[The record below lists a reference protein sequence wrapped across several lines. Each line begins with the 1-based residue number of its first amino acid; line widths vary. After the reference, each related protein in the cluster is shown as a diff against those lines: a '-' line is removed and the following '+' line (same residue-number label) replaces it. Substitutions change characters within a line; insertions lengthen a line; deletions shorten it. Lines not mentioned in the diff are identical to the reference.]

1 MNTIRNYLDNMFLGL
16 PNTEE
21 VIKAKN
27 ELLAMMEDK
36 YNELKNS
43 GKSENEAIGIVISDF
58 GNLDELAETL
68 GIKHALENK
77 TDILQ
82 VTYEEAK
89 KYIEDKIE
97 TAPKTALGVFLC
109 IMSPVI
115 LLLLMGFKELIMSD
129 VKEELFVAVGLAVLI
144 TMVATGVSYFIRFSS
159 KLDRYE
165 YLEENV
171 FEIDY
176 RTEQMVQ
183 GMITQDEQSYKSAVS
198 ISVVGYIISAL
209 PIILIALMFEIEG
222 LNAISVAVTLTIVA
236 FSTYKIISNGAI
248 NDACSVLLQ
257 KEEYSVKSKSNKTLQ
272 TVSKVYWLVITAIY
286 LAYSFIT
293 FDWSMSW
300 IIWPVSGVL
309 FAVVKIIAEERY
321 H

>member
-129 VKEELFVAVGLAVLI
+129 AKEELFVAAGLVVLI

-209 PIILIALMFEIEG
+209 PVILIALMFDVEG

-236 FSTYKIISNGAI
+236 FSTYNIINNGAI